1 MEKKDYKYKYEMH
14 LHSRDCSACAISMPE
29 DYLDLAV
36 QKGYSGMVFTNHF
49 YGGNTSINRRVPW
62 QDFVAAYAESYYKT
76 KELAKV
82 YDLDVLFGI
91 EEHYGDGK
99 EVLIYGISPELLADT
114 PELRKMPIKQLSD
127 FVRSN
132 GGFIAHAHPFR
143 VRDYIR
149 NAHIEP
155 DNTLFDAVEVYNRL
169 NNSEENLNA
178 EKYAKKYNMRMI
190 SGGDVHSINGFGK
203 TCLAFTQRVSD
214 EKKLCELL
222 FSDKYRILVQNG
234 LDNMGGSID
243 FGKQ

>member
-1 MEKKDYKYKYEMH
+1 MKETKFKYEMH
-14 LHSRDCSACAISMPE
+14 LHSADCSACGISMPE
-29 DYLDLAV
+29 EYLEIAV

-49 YGGNTSINRRVPW
+49 YGGNTSIDRHIPW
-62 QDFVAAYAESYYKT
+62 QEFMSYYAESYYRT
-76 KELAKV
+76 KQLAKA
-82 YDLDVLFGI
+82 YDLDVLFGV
-91 EEHYGDGK
+91 EEGYGDGK
-99 EVLIYGISPELLADT
+99 EVLIYGISPELFVNT
-114 PELRKMPIKQLSD
+114 PEFRKMTIVQISE

-155 DNTLFDAVEVYNRL
+155 DHTLFDAVEVYNRL
-169 NNSEENLNA
+169 NNSQENLNA

-203 TCLAFTQRVSD
+203 TSLAFTERATD
-214 EKKLCELL
+214 EKKLCKML
-222 FSDKYRILVQNG
+222 FEGTYRILVEDG